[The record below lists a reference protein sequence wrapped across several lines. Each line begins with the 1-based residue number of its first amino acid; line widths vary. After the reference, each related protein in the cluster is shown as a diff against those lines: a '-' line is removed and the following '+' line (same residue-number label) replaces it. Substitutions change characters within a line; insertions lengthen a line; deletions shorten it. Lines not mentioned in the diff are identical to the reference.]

1 LHYGSGTGAKA
12 ASPAGRAFAHAADPS
27 VLIGHLAQLGAG
39 SVSQV
44 TSSAGHTYFARL
56 SRSADQPGSGEQAE
70 HDKQIFAELGISEAN
85 VVLELEQAFVDL
97 SLKANGK
104 ADLYF
109 HAYFW
114 QQYLT
119 NLNELYAS
127 ALDTSVPTFTEANYP
142 FMGRLN
148 GLSAT
153 LAKVIANIRKFPFS
167 EKMYRKYV

>member
-1 LHYGSGTGAKA
+1 MWQHTSKTLLLSSMPTMACITAKEHCKTRITRRLLQQGEHLLMLLIQA
-12 ASPAGRAFAHAADPS
+12 FLLAILLNLVLVAYLKSPAALDTPT
-27 VLIGHLAQLGAG
+27 
-39 SVSQV
+39 SQ
-44 TSSAGHTYFARL
+44 
-56 SRSADQPGSGEQAE
+56 
-70 HDKQIFAELGISEAN
+70 AELGISEAN

-153 LAKVIANIRKFPFS
+153 LGKVIANIRKFPFS